1 MDIKIGIIGG
11 SGLDNLN
18 IFTNARGHIYRHGM
32 GRAVLA
38 APGRRNRGHSRGRIG
53 ASWAQPYD
61 CALFSQLPG

>member
-1 MDIKIGIIGG
+1 MGIKVGIIGG
-11 SGLDNLN
+11 SGLGNLN
-18 IFTNARGHIYRHGM
+18 IFTNARHGM

>member
-1 MDIKIGIIGG
+1 MGIKIGIIGG

-18 IFTNARGHIYRHGM
+18 IFTNARDTFTGT
-32 GRAVLA
+32 
-38 APGRRNRGHSRGRIG
+38 GRRNRGHSRGRIG

>member
-1 MDIKIGIIGG
+1 MGIKIGIIGG

-18 IFTNARGHIYRHGM
+18 IFTNARDTFTGTVW
-32 GRAVLA
+32 VLA

>member
-1 MDIKIGIIGG
+1 MGIKIGIIGG

-18 IFTNARGHIYRHGM
+18 IFTNARDTFTGM

>member
-11 SGLDNLN
+11 SPSTTEH
-18 IFTNARGHIYRHGM
+18 FYQRAGHIYRYGM